1 MAVMKVV
8 LLGEFSA
15 AAEKT
20 RGSFKSHVIYIKSC
34 EYRYEFLPRTLD
46 INI

>member
-1 MAVMKVV
+1 MKVV

-20 RGSFKSHVIYIKSC
+20 RGSFMSHVPDIK
-34 EYRYEFLPRTLD
+34 
-46 INI
+46 IM